1 MMPYRDDT
9 DRHCPHCHGKRLF
22 IDDHPGQPS
31 VTWCICV
38 PRDAAPD
45 DIPSKDAL
53 MDAAI
58 ASLAAAEGMTATA
71 YRARAFAEHWGRE

>member
-1 MMPYRDDT
+1 MRYRDDT
-9 DRHCPHCHGKRLF
+9 DRACPHCDGKRYF
-22 IDDHPGQPS
+22 KDEHPCQPS
-31 VTWCICV
+31 VTWCICAT
-38 PRDAAPD
+38 RNDAPD

-58 ASLAAAEGMTATA
+58 ARLAAAEGMTATA

>member
-1 MMPYRDDT
+1 MRYRDDT
-9 DRHCPHCHGKRLF
+9 DRACPHCDGKRYF
-22 IDDHPGQPS
+22 KDEHPCQPS

-38 PRDAAPD
+38 VHD
-45 DIPSKDAL
+45 DEPQAFPSKDAL
-53 MDAAI
+53 IDEAI